1 MAQALM
7 VPPPDRLPAAR
18 MPRRVPLP
26 PHGHPPGAMESG
38 VCLYVSFVTVSVGIA
53 PVASAPGVHG
63 PRTADLQL
71 SATSYGHAML

>member
-1 MAQALM
+1 MRAVLFVRSNAPSADM
-7 VPPPDRLPAAR
+7 
-18 MPRRVPLP
+18 
-26 PHGHPPGAMESG
+26 GICSGAMESG